1 MKWLKNFKIRSLL
14 LSVLFLI
21 IAILVVDSVVM
32 YRTITSA
39 KSELHFQRVVVLP
52 HAVSFLKLRSSII
65 EIQQQFSEALL
76 LKGSYKTSMEK
87 AEKSYQAALK
97 EIDYLISEHI
107 KYHKPAMVKLLRG
120 IKKNLNEY
128 YKSGI
133 EMVNDYL
140 NNRQSDATSILKK
153 INLLAEELTSK
164 LNILANKHIKKSN
177 ALSLSV
183 ENSLKK
189 MEYISILS
197 YLVVVV
203 VVALSL
209 AAISYILKPIKRIN
223 EYIKRISNMDFTA
236 ELKVYG
242 KNEISEIGYN
252 LINLNNIIT
261 KIRNIT
267 EASKSTIT
275 DTNNISQ
282 QLSEMVSSIKE
293 SSAEQ
298 NRLISQIVETVEDV
312 NAKLNESE
320 EISSSTYDS
329 VLKAH
334 DDFAYVN
341 ESVENIF
348 SAVAENAKKQHAVV
362 SELEGLEKT
371 TEEIKNVLH
380 VISDIADQTNLL
392 ALNAAI
398 EAARAGEHGR
408 GFSVVADEVRRLA
421 EKTQGSL
428 GEINDTISTIVK
440 KVLEMST
447 SVREGVESI
456 NSIIERADSVK
467 QKMEDVAGVMNQA
480 VESTKTTSE
489 NINETLARNNEL
501 LNQMEEVSKIAN
513 ETAES
518 MNMLEEFARRLK
530 EMMNKLRSEIG
541 NIRFR

>member
-32 YRTITSA
+32 YKTITSA